1 MTIRKMMKCLILTL
15 LVCGRALAA
24 TASPVRG
31 DGMIRF
37 LAITGKPTE
46 AEVRAKEAVV
56 DWERRTPDGS

>member
-1 MTIRKMMKCLILTL
+1 MTIHQMMKRLSLTL
-15 LVCGRALAA
+15 LVCGCALA
-24 TASPVRG
+24 TAASSVRG
-31 DGMIRF
+31 DGMIPF